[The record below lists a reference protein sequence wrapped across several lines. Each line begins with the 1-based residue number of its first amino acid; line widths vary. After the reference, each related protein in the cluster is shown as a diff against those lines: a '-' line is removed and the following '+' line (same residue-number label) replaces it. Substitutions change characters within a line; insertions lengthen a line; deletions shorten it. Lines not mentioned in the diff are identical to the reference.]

1 MSRRDD
7 APDALLRLVL
17 AGGAAN
23 PRRRLLERHGS
34 PEAAFAAG
42 AGGWRAA
49 GMDPEQMR
57 AFAAPAPAPLAT
69 GRDWLS
75 VSPHHHLLGWH
86 SPDYPPLLR
95 GSPNPPL
102 ALFVDGDPALL
113 WRPSVALVGSRSPS
127 AGGRDNAAA
136 FAGALTRTGLVVVSG
151 MAAGIDAAAHE
162 SSLAQPGGTTLA
174 VLGTG
179 PDRAYPSRHASLRDR
194 IATAGAVVS
203 EHPPGVGPHPSHFPR
218 RNRII
223 AGLSLATV
231 VIEAAERSGA
241 LITARQ
247 AADSGRDVFA
257 VPGSIHNPLA
267 RGCHRLIR
275 DGAGLVESAADI
287 IDGLA
292 SQLTGLVRTLREH
305 LHEPEQTP
313 PEQPSR
319 TDAGEHADYQKL
331 WNALGHDPTGMD
343 RLSERTGL
351 TTAALSSMLLAM
363 ELDGRV
369 SVEHGRYCRKG

>member
-1 MSRRDD
+1 MSCPDD

-17 AGGAAN
+17 AGGAT
-23 PRRRLLERHGS
+23 PVRRRLLERHGT
-34 PEAAFAAG
+34 PRAAIRAG
-42 AGGWRAA
+42 AGAWRAA
-49 GMDPEQMR
+49 GLDETQVGALLAPPPE
-57 AFAAPAPAPLAT
+57 PLAT
-69 GRDWLS
+69 GRDWLAAS
-75 VSPHHHLLGWH
+75 ESHHLLGWN

-95 GSPNPPL
+95 DGPNPPL
-102 ALFVDGDPALL
+102 ALFVDGDPTLL
-113 WRPSVALVGSRSPS
+113 WRPSVAVVGSRSPS

-136 FAGALTRTGLVVVSG
+136 FARALTRAGVVVVSG

-162 SSLAQPGGTTLA
+162 SALEQTDGTTVA

-179 PDRAYPSRHASLRDR
+179 PDQAYPRRHDRLRER
-194 IATAGAVVS
+194 IAGKGAVVS
-203 EHPPGVGPHPSHFPR
+203 EHPPGTGAHPSHFPR

-223 AGLSLATV
+223 AGLSLATL

-247 AADSGRDVFA
+247 ATDSGRDVFA

-275 DGAGLVESAADI
+275 DGAGLVEQAGEVLDA
-287 IDGLA
+287 LA
-292 SQLTGLVRTLREH
+292 PQLAGCARILRDH
-305 LHEPEQTP
+305 LHEPERSPPGRPVHGPLAGQTN
-313 PEQPSR
+313 
-319 TDAGEHADYQKL
+319 YQKL
-331 WNALGHDPTGMD
+331 WDALGHDPTGMD